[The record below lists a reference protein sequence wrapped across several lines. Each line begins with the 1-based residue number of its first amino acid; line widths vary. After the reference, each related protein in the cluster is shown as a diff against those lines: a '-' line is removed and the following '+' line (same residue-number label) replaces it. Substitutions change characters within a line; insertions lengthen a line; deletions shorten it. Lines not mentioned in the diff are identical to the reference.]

1 MQGKL
6 TKAEQE
12 KVAAEKVRSVF
23 VWLIYQHRQSSMNV
37 KPNKFLFIRLAFR
50 A

>member
-6 TKAEQE
+6 TQAEQE

-23 VWLIYQHRQSSMNV
+23 VWIYQHRQSSMNV
-37 KPNKFLFIRLAFR
+37 KPNKFLFERLAFR